1 MLITTNIKNHRFLT
15 LLYSINPLA
24 THMSIGRKNI
34 FKNNKNIYLKP
45 YTSLFFPQGTIVYFS
60 NLRIGYHKFWAQLQK
75 VVPKGEGK
83 KRS

>member
-24 THMSIGRKNI
+24 THMSIGHKNI
-34 FKNNKNIYLKP
+34 FKNNKNIYSKP
-45 YTSLFFPQGTIVYFS
+45 YTSLFFQQLINVYYL
-60 NLRIGYHKFWAQLQK
+60 NLRIGCHKFWAQLQK